1 MNPTEPRKP
10 PERNVAIS
18 EETLTP
24 QSGDDA
30 PPDFMVRNI
39 PMSQITAD
47 PGQPRKTFDRTAL
60 GELAAS
66 IRANG
71 LLQLLQPIT
80 VRQVGPENYQIVAGE
95 RRFRASQI
103 NDHPTIRAI
112 VIEADDADA
121 RVKQIIENDQR
132 QDVTSLEQGHSYQTL
147 MDEMGWTVEELG
159 QRIGKAPHRITERT
173 VLLAL
178 RPEYQELLASG
189 NLKPSEATELARLT
203 PRGQATLFNAIR
215 AGRCQNYNDLRL
227 TANVLVQ
234 AEAQFDLIPAEPPPP
249 SDEDRR
255 LASGFEASVERIAL
269 MLRSGIHDNQIVA
282 IRKTNPDRAA
292 HLADLL
298 SLMAKDLRRIE
309 VALREMAVQAS
320 FLGV

>member
-1 MNPTEPRKP
+1 MTNIVGTTEGTRTP
-10 PERNVAIS
+10 PFR
-18 EETLTP
+18 
-24 QSGDDA
+24 DD
-30 PPDFMVRNI
+30 PPAGAVVQNL
-39 PMSQITAD
+39 PMAQITAD
-47 PGQPRKTFDRTAL
+47 PGQPRKSFDRTAL

-71 LLQLLQPIT
+71 LLQPIT
-80 VRQVGPENYQIVAGE
+80 VRQVGPETYQIVAGE
-95 RRFRASQI
+95 RRFRATEI
-103 NDHPTIRAI
+103 NRSATIRAI
-112 VIEADDADA
+112 VIETTDPADI

-132 QDVTSLEQGHSYQTL
+132 QDVTPLEQGRSYQTL

-173 VLLAL
+173 VLLTL
-178 RPEYQELLASG
+178 RPEYQDLLASG

-215 AGRCQNYNDLRL
+215 SGRCQNYNDLRL
-227 TANVLVQ
+227 TANALVQ
-234 AEAQFDLIPAEPPPP
+234 AEAQFDLMPAEPPPP
-249 SDEDRR
+249 SDEERR

-298 SLMAKDLRRIE
+298 GLMAKDLRRIE

>member
-10 PERNVAIS
+10 PDRTVAIPKVTWTS
-18 EETLTP
+18 ELK
-24 QSGDDA
+24 DDA
-30 PPDFMVRNI
+30 PPDAVVRNI

-71 LLQLLQPIT
+71 LLQPIT
-80 VRQVGPENYQIVAGE
+80 IRHVGPEAYQIVAGE
-95 RRFRASQI
+95 RRFRATQI
-103 NDHPTIRAI
+103 NDHGTIRAI
-112 VIEADDADA
+112 VIQADDADV

-132 QDVTSLEQGHSYQTL
+132 QDVTPLEQARSYQAL
-147 MDEMGWTVEELG
+147 MDEQGWTVEELG
-159 QRIGKAPHRITERT
+159 RRIGKAPHRITERT
-173 VLLAL
+173 ALLTL
-178 RPEYQELLASG
+178 QPEYQGLLASG

-215 AGRCQNYNDLRL
+215 SGGCQSYNDLRL
-227 TANVLVQ
+227 TANALVQ
-234 AEAQFDLIPAEPPPP
+234 VEAQLVLMADEPPPP

-269 MLRSGIHDNQIVA
+269 MLRSSIHDNQIVA
-282 IRKTNPDRAA
+282 VRKTNPDRAA

-298 SLMAKDLRRIE
+298 GLMAKDLRRIE

>member
-1 MNPTEPRKP
+1 MNSTVSRKP
-10 PERNVAIS
+10 PDRTVSIP
-18 EETLTP
+18 EETRT
-24 QSGDDA
+24 SEMKDDA
-30 PPDFMVRNI
+30 PPDSMVRNI

-71 LLQLLQPIT
+71 LLQPIT
-80 VRQVGPENYQIVAGE
+80 VRHVGQEAYQIVAGE

-103 NDHPTIRAI
+103 NDHATIRAI
-112 VIEADDADA
+112 VIQADDADV

-132 QDVTSLEQGHSYQTL
+132 QDVTPLEQARSYQAL
-147 MDEMGWTVEELG
+147 MDEQGWTVEELG
-159 QRIGKAPHRITERT
+159 RRIGKAPHRITERT
-173 VLLAL
+173 VLLIL
-178 RPEYQELLASG
+178 QPEYQGLLASG

-215 AGRCQNYNDLRL
+215 SGGCQNYNDLRL
-227 TANVLVQ
+227 TANALVQ
-234 AEAQFDLIPAEPPPP
+234 VEAQLVLMAAEPPPP

-282 IRKTNPDRAA
+282 IRRTNPDRAA

-298 SLMAKDLRRIE
+298 GLMAKDLRRIE